1 MGKRPFARRA
11 AAQKGKEGI
20 MRFLLMLCIA
30 LLFANVAIAINP
42 YEVLKDPALET
53 RARAL
58 SVDIRC
64 LVCQNQSIDDSDADL
79 AKDLRTLVRERLT
92 AGDSDADIK
101 KFLVARY
108 GKFILLRPPV
118 QGETYLLW
126 FGPLLI
132 LLLGGIGIF
141 IFVRRQRAKPAPP
154 GGAGLT
160 ADEEKRITALLK
172 GDPKP

>member
-42 YEVLKDPALET
+42 DEVLKDPALET

-64 LVCQNQSIDDSDADL
+64 LF
-79 AKDLRTLVRERLT
+79 AKTNLLTILMPTSPRDLRTLVRERLT

-126 FGPLLI
+126 FGPL
-132 LLLGGIGIF
+132 
-141 IFVRRQRAKPAPP
+141 
-154 GGAGLT
+154 
-160 ADEEKRITALLK
+160 
-172 GDPKP
+172 

>member
-1 MGKRPFARRA
+1 M
-11 AAQKGKEGI
+11 
-20 MRFLLMLCIA
+20 
-30 LLFANVAIAINP
+30 
-42 YEVLKDPALET
+42 
-53 RARAL
+53 
-58 SVDIRC
+58 
-64 LVCQNQSIDDSDADL
+64 
-79 AKDLRTLVRERLT
+79 RERLT

>member
-1 MGKRPFARRA
+1 MEKRPFARRA
-11 AAQKGKEGI
+11 APQKGKEGI

-42 YEVLKDPALET
+42 DEVLKDPALET

-92 AGDSDADIK
+92 AGDSDEDIK
-101 KFLVARY
+101 
-108 GKFILLRPPV
+108 
-118 QGETYLLW
+118 
-126 FGPLLI
+126 
-132 LLLGGIGIF
+132 
-141 IFVRRQRAKPAPP
+141 
-154 GGAGLT
+154 
-160 ADEEKRITALLK
+160 
-172 GDPKP
+172 